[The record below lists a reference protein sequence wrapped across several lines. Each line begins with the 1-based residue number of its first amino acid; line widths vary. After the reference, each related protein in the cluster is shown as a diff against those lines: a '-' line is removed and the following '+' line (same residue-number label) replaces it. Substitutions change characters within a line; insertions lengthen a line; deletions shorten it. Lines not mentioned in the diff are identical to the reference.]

1 MAFNINDITGEIV
14 DASLKIHKTMGAG
27 LYEKVYEDCLC
38 HELEK
43 RKLNYERQKA
53 ITAQYEDLV
62 LPSAFK
68 IDLLVENSVII
79 ELKSIDKIHPIHE
92 CQILTY
98 MRLSKVKLGLLINFN
113 VPLIKDGIKRFK
125 I

>member
-1 MAFNINDITGEIV
+1 MAIKLNEITGEIV

-38 HELEK
+38 HELVK
-43 RKLNYERQKA
+43 RNINFVRQKP
-53 ITAQYEDLV
+53 ITAHYEDLIIA
-62 LPSAFK
+62 SAFK
-68 IDLLVENSVII
+68 VDLLVEDSVIV
-79 ELKSIDKIHPIHE
+79 ELKSIERCLPIHD
-92 CQILTY
+92 CQIITY
-98 MRLSKVKLGLLINFN
+98 MRLAKVNVGLLINFN